1 MDMVG
6 MMKLYIIHEI
16 MLLHDLL
23 TEDKLKLALNKGA
36 TKNYLLATT
45 EQKIIVVLNAAD
57 VVLRC

>member
-1 MDMVG
+1 

-23 TEDKLKLALNKGA
+23 TDDKLKLALNKGA